1 MKGKLWDY
9 IPVHQ
14 LYISVGVGQCSE
26 IFEVQP
32 GKTVPSQLFWWHLAF
47 SIRSNTA
54 TTHPRVLLCDEP
66 TAACDLQ
73 TDRQI
78 HETLLHG
85 FLVAKFGRTIF
96 LRLWGCFVV
105 ERWEFPMQVTHF
117 GNKHREEDICN
128 LRFRQGRR
136 DQHLLKP
143 VGVVAKWLWWLGL
156 GSRWE
161 KVCQSQIVTCFQD
174 LRSIE
179 GYHSPDLKDNWR
191 WGVSLLGQKNYCT

>member
-1 MKGKLWDY
+1 MKGKMWDY

-14 LYISVGVGQCSE
+14 LCISVGVGQCSE

-32 GKTVPSQLFWWHLAF
+32 RKRGYPPSCLVTYLAF

-85 FLVAKFGRTIF
+85 FLALKISKAFCFG
-96 LRLWGCFVV
+96 C
-105 ERWEFPMQVTHF
+105 EFF
-117 GNKHREEDICN
+117 C
-128 LRFRQGRR
+128 
-136 DQHLLKP
+136 
-143 VGVVAKWLWWLGL
+143 
-156 GSRWE
+156 
-161 KVCQSQIVTCFQD
+161 C
-174 LRSIE
+174 
-179 GYHSPDLKDNWR
+179 
-191 WGVSLLGQKNYCT
+191 